1 MGGYLRTTDVH
12 RVILVRKEVVMSMN
26 RHTQAD
32 TVDST
37 RAQLVRGLALVV
49 GAFFTVIGVAGFF
62 VTGVDGFA
70 EPTGETLLGFGV
82 NPLHNAVHLVLGVA
96 GLAMA
101 WSLSAARAYGW
112 VLAVGY
118 GLVLVFGLVVDE
130 GDSANILNI
139 NVADN
144 LLHAITVIVGLI
156 IALLPVSRTAP
167 RR

>member
-1 MGGYLRTTDVH
+1 MLEREETPMANRRTQT
-12 RVILVRKEVVMSMN
+12 
-26 RHTQAD
+26 AD
-32 TVDST
+32 VDST
-37 RAQLVRGLALVV
+37 MVNVIRGLALLV
-49 GAFFTVIGVAGFF
+49 GALFTVLGVAGFV
-62 VTGVDGFA
+62 VTGVDSFA

-82 NPLHNAVHLVLGVA
+82 NPLHNVVHLVLGIA

-144 LLHAITVIVGLI
+144 VLHALTVLVGLI
-156 IALLPVSRTAP
+156 IALLPVKRTAP
-167 RR
+167 RP